1 MITVSDNG
9 NPFPEKIDRLFT
21 NCRAATMA
29 GGRYNRIENAAL
41 AVAGGKI
48 SWIGP
53 MVALP
58 DPLPVN
64 IERTGCNNHWIL
76 PGFVDCHT
84 HLIWAGSRAEE
95 FEMRLA
101 GASYADIAK
110 AGGGIFSTVQATRAA
125 DEDVLFH
132 LALQRLDHFLN
143 QGITTVEIKSGYGLD
158 LETELRM
165 LATAGRL
172 QQAAPQHIEATFLG
186 AHAVPPEFAGRPEA
200 YIREII
206 RVMLPEI
213 KKQGIAKAV
222 DVFCETIAFSRDQ
235 TRQVFETAKNWA
247 LTSNCTPNNCPT
259 RMVRPWLRKWGRCP
273 VTTWSICQMRA

>member
-1 MITVSDNG
+1 M
-9 NPFPEKIDRLFT
+9 
-21 NCRAATMA
+21 
-29 GGRYNRIENAAL
+29 
-41 AVAGGKI
+41 
-48 SWIGP
+48 
-53 MVALP
+53 
-58 DPLPVN
+58 
-64 IERTGCNNHWIL
+64 
-76 PGFVDCHT
+76 
-84 HLIWAGSRAEE
+84 
-95 FEMRLA
+95 
-101 GASYADIAK
+101 
-110 AGGGIFSTVQATRAA
+110 
-125 DEDVLFH
+125 
-132 LALQRLDHFLN
+132 QRLDHFLN